1 VSRAAGIVFAALV
14 VATFGAF
21 FAAQRLKASPAVI
34 GEFKR
39 TPFFSP
45 NRDGR
50 FDRATVRFELR
61 KRDRVTLAVVTAQG
75 DEVRELIGGRTYLPY
90 REIRAR
96 WDGRDDS
103 GRRVADGAYRLR
115 ITLLEQG
122 RNVVMPQSVR
132 LDVTAPRP
140 RVASIGPVR
149 DRVPRPELLP
159 IPGGGAAEVNLDA
172 PGRRRRVLLF
182 KTSPGPARLVLAQA
196 LADGARRWTWDG
208 RTAGGRAVSPGTYAV
223 VVEARDQAG
232 NIGTSAAL
240 DRRGLPVATYGT
252 PLPGRGGI
260 TVRYL
265 AVQPPAR
272 PVRAGGQVDFGVDA
286 RGERWRYSVRRVG
299 SREVV
304 ARGGRTRGGVLRIT
318 APGRESGVYL
328 LEVRTSARHVTVPF
342 AVQGADRRPVLVV
355 LPMMTWQGRNPVD
368 DDGDGRP
375 DVLDSGL
382 GVRLS
387 RVLAGDG
394 LPAGFARRDAPL
406 LAWLA
411 RTERRFD
418 VTTDVALAAGE
429 GPGLDGHRGVL
440 LPSDVR
446 WLPRGLQQR
455 LRRFARAGGTVAS
468 LGLDSLRRQV
478 DVTPRGRLVNPTP
491 AAPTDLFGGRPAP
504 LERTPAP
511 ITLTEAEDRIELFAG
526 TDGQFP
532 GWRTLEPLAAV
543 GTQGRLASSAVTEAG
558 RPAISAVRFG
568 RGLVLRYGLPELP
581 VALTRDETDPTTALM
596 ARTWTLLS
604 R

>member
-223 VVEARDQAG
+223 VVEARWTGAG
-232 NIGTSAAL
+232 
-240 DRRGLPVATYGT
+240 RRWP
-252 PLPGRGGI
+252 
-260 TVRYL
+260 
-265 AVQPPAR
+265 
-272 PVRAGGQVDFGVDA
+272 
-286 RGERWRYSVRRVG
+286 
-299 SREVV
+299 
-304 ARGGRTRGGVLRIT
+304 RT
-318 APGRESGVYL
+318 
-328 LEVRTSARHVTVPF
+328 
-342 AVQGADRRPVLVV
+342 
-355 LPMMTWQGRNPVD
+355 
-368 DDGDGRP
+368 
-375 DVLDSGL
+375 
-382 GVRLS
+382 
-387 RVLAGDG
+387 
-394 LPAGFARRDAPL
+394 ARRC
-406 LAWLA
+406 
-411 RTERRFD
+411 R
-418 VTTDVALAAGE
+418 AAAAS
-429 GPGLDGHRGVL
+429 PCATW
-440 LPSDVR
+440 PSSR
-446 WLPRGLQQR
+446 
-455 LRRFARAGGTVAS
+455 
-468 LGLDSLRRQV
+468 
-478 DVTPRGRLVNPTP
+478 PRGRCAP
-491 AAPTDLFGGRPAP
+491 AARSTSAWTRAASAGATACGGSARARSSRAAGGPAAACCGSP
-504 LERTPAP
+504 RRGASPAS
-511 ITLTEAEDRIELFAG
+511 T
-526 TDGQFP
+526 
-532 GWRTLEPLAAV
+532 
-543 GTQGRLASSAVTEAG
+543 SS
-558 RPAISAVRFG
+558 RSAR
-568 RGLVLRYGLPELP
+568 
-581 VALTRDETDPTTALM
+581 AHAT
-596 ARTWTLLS
+596 
-604 R
+604 